1 MNAHVH
7 DHFAGILAAASGSSM
22 PPAQQLRAEL
32 NRAEARIDA
41 LKDRIRKLV
50 PTVELDRNTTGDPR
64 NEDLYV
70 VPDFIVEEAVS
81 MLVDESDE
89 RLDEL
94 CWELCKRED
103 AAAWDHAADMT
114 EARRRVSDD

>member
-50 PTVELDRNTTGDPR
+50 PTVELDRNATNDPR
-64 NEDLYV
+64 NENLYV

-81 MLVDESDE
+81 MLVDESLE

-94 CWELCKRED
+94 CLELCKRED
-103 AAAWDHAADMT
+103 SAAWDHAADMT
-114 EARRRVSDD
+114 EARRRGE